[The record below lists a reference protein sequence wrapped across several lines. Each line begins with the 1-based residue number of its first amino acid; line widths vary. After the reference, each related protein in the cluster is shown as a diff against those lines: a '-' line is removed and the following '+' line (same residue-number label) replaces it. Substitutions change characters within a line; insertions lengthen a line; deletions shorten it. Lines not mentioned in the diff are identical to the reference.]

1 MWFASGLRGMGAY
14 ALPMISFPRTLI
26 GCMVA
31 MATSCAIA
39 QDEAAAP
46 KPASAPWEI
55 DLQAGVWYAGLAGD
69 LKLPR
74 QGGGGNPVSA
84 QTLDINS
91 PRITPFGEVN
101 LTKGN
106 WLIEVRGFAFGAD
119 ATSTPASGGPLGDVD
134 LGGGARVD
142 TSVEVSAFE
151 IEGGYRLLSYEDG
164 HTDSGGTKL
173 RVGLTALLGARL
185 LDTSTSVSLPD
196 GGSGVVRDSD
206 DDIAL
211 HPLAGFKVKADF
223 YEDFTIHFEMSAG
236 WMGGSTESTGLD
248 IIVGGQWRPV
258 QHVGV
263 QIGYRAMFF
272 ELISGDEGNEYAW
285 ESASLQGLYGGITLS
300 F

>member
-1 MWFASGLRGMGAY
+1 MLSTPRKSTIAGLLISLAS
-14 ALPMISFPRTLI
+14 S
-26 GCMVA
+26 CA
-31 MATSCAIA
+31 MA
-39 QDEAAAP
+39 QDDQAKPQSAP
-46 KPASAPWEI
+46 SAPWEI
-55 DLQAGVWYAGLAGD
+55 ELHAGVWYAGLAGD

-74 QGGGGNPVSA
+74 QGGGANPVTA
-84 QTLDINS
+84 QSLDLNS

-106 WLIEVRGFAFGAD
+106 WLIEVRGFGFSAD
-119 ATSTPASGGPLGDVD
+119 ATSSPTSGGPLGDVNI
-134 LGGGARVD
+134 GGGARVD
-142 TSVEVSAFE
+142 TSVEVNSFE
-151 IEGGYRLLSYEDG
+151 LEGGYRLLSYEGG

-196 GGSGVVRDSD
+196 GGTGVLRDSD
-206 DDIAL
+206 DDLAI
-211 HPLAGFKVKADF
+211 HPLAGFKLKADF
-223 YEDFTIHFEMSAG
+223 FEDFTVHFEMSAG
-236 WMGGSTESTGLD
+236 WLPGSTESTGLD

-272 ELISGDEGNEYAW
+272 ELISGEDGNEYAF

>member
-1 MWFASGLRGMGAY
+1 MRAY
-14 ALPMISFPRTLI
+14 AWPMLSFHRAASSTALLI
-26 GCMVA
+26 ALASAGA
-31 MATSCAIA
+31 RA
-39 QDEAAAP
+39 QDAP
-46 KPASAPWEI
+46 SAPEQAPSAPWEI
-55 DLQAGVWYAGLAGD
+55 ELHAGIWYAGVAGD

-74 QGGGGNPVSA
+74 QGGGSNAVTA
-84 QTLDINS
+84 QTLDLNS

-106 WLIEVRGFAFGAD
+106 WLIELRGFGFSAD
-119 ATSTPASGGPLGDVD
+119 AISTPASGGPLGDVNI
-134 LGGGARVD
+134 GGGARVD
-142 TSVEVSAFE
+142 TSVEVNAFE
-151 IEGGYRLLSYEDG
+151 LEGGYRLWSHEDG

-196 GGSGVVRDSD
+196 GGTGVLTDSD
-206 DDIAL
+206 DDLAI
-211 HPLAGFKVKADF
+211 HPLAGFKIKADF
-223 YEDFTIHFEMSAG
+223 YEDFTVHFQMSAG
-236 WMGGSTESTGLD
+236 WMPGSTESSGLD

-258 QHVGV
+258 EHVGI
-263 QIGYRAMFF
+263 QIGYRALFF